1 MMELVK
7 PPRSAFLDFPLGHP
21 CGKPHNEQ
29 LQRQIL
35 KDTLNYLVQA
45 KTPGEMVDLP
55 YEWDEA
61 FSWETYER
69 DLESMIREEG
79 GESKGWVPKP

>member
-7 PPRSAFLDFPLGHP
+7 PPRGVFLDFPLGHP

-55 YEWDEA
+55 YEWDED